1 MKDFAASMVSPRG
14 LALTAIAI
22 TFLFLMT
29 MGGVYYY
36 VAAVVIS
43 GVFAFMDIFAGH
55 DVSEPDGK
63 GGAGPNAQAY
73 RVPPAMLWF
82 GLCYAWYLGHGD
94 LFHLGALMKHF
105 GIDMFARRAQTTPAE
120 LIVGCYCVGTIWAGF
135 GTTIG
140 HELTHRTW
148 SKVDMLVGRWMLAL
162 TSDASFS
169 IEHVYGHHLTLG
181 TPKDPATARRGET
194 LYHFIIRSTF
204 GQIASAWHLETGRL
218 KRQKLSIWSFRNR
231 IFTGWAMTACYAA
244 VFYAAAGWVGLVA
257 FFAASWFG
265 KCYLE
270 AINYIEHYGIVRVPG
285 TPIEPRHSWNCTHR
299 ISSWLLFNLPRHS
312 HHHAMGDK
320 PYWEL
325 RSYQDAPQMPFGY
338 LTMIYIALIP
348 PLYRKL
354 VHPRLQ
360 DWDRRYAVPAEYRL
374 IEAANKASGMADLAG
389 ENLVAAA

>member
-1 MKDFAASMVSPRG
+1 
-14 LALTAIAI
+14 
-22 TFLFLMT
+22 
-29 MGGVYYY
+29 
-36 VAAVVIS
+36 
-43 GVFAFMDIFAGH
+43 
-55 DVSEPDGK
+55 
-63 GGAGPNAQAY
+63 
-73 RVPPAMLWF
+73 
-82 GLCYAWYLGHGD
+82 
-94 LFHLGALMKHF
+94 
-105 GIDMFARRAQTTPAE
+105 
-120 LIVGCYCVGTIWAGF
+120 
-135 GTTIG
+135 
-140 HELTHRTW
+140 
-148 SKVDMLVGRWMLAL
+148 
-162 TSDASFS
+162 
-169 IEHVYGHHLTLG
+169 
-181 TPKDPATARRGET
+181 
-194 LYHFIIRSTF
+194 
-204 GQIASAWHLETGRL
+204 
-218 KRQKLSIWSFRNR
+218 
-231 IFTGWAMTACYAA
+231 MTACYAA